1 MLSALSISLTRMAVR
16 PFAPRP
22 MLLLSIFLLSFTLA
36 PARAQD
42 GVISLGGDTFASGSS
57 LELSAGSPRDL
68 FAAGFSAELGGKV
81 EGDLHAT
88 GFDVEIDSQV
98 GADLYA
104 AGFSVDVGGPVG
116 SDLTVTAGDFSLKDS
131 ASVAGN
137 ARIFAGSATLD
148 APISGALLA
157 KAGALELNGTVAGD
171 AELTVGHITFGPEA
185 RIGGMLT
192 YLAREPIDIPST
204 VAPAERI
211 RFQKL
216 EPGGLFDGMREHME
230 RPFRGFWPSVFGI
243 LAFFV
248 VTIAFLVFVAAVAH
262 AFAPNTT
269 QQLRAQAID
278 HPFRSI
284 LLGGLGLSML
294 VGLVPVSALTLIGIP
309 LIPIVILLI
318 LVVWIAG
325 YLLGVYAV
333 AWRVSTAF
341 SSPPASLTGQLL
353 VLTLGLI
360 LFALL
365 NFIPFLGW
373 LANLVVIFL
382 GLGALLQRGATLV
395 SDRPVMREPPAEPRP
410 AELRPDA

>member
-1 MLSALSISLTRMAVR
+1 MR
-16 PFAPRP
+16 PFAPRS
-22 MLLLSIFLLSFTLA
+22 MLLFSILLLSFTLA

-42 GVISLGGDTFASGSS
+42 AVVNLGGDTFASGSS
-57 LELSAGSPRDL
+57 IELSMASPRDL
-68 FAAGFSAELGGKV
+68 FAAAFSAELGGRV
-81 EGDLHAT
+81 GGDLHAT

-116 SDLTVTAGDFSLKDS
+116 SDLTVTAGDFSLKEG
-131 ASVAGN
+131 ASVTGN
-137 ARIFAGSATLD
+137 ARIFAGAATLD
-148 APISGALLA
+148 APISGTLVA
-157 KAGALELNGTVAGD
+157 KAGSLKLNGTVAGD
-171 AELTVGHITFGPEA
+171 AELMAGHITFGPDA
-185 RIGGMLT
+185 RIGGTLT

-216 EPGGLFDGMREHME
+216 EPGNMFDGIRDQME

-269 QQLRAQAID
+269 QQLRAQAVE

-284 LLGGLGLSML
+284 LLGVLGLSML

-309 LIPIVILLI
+309 LIPIVILLVV
-318 LVVWIAG
+318 VVWIAG

-333 AWRVSTAF
+333 AWRVSNAF
-341 SSPPASLTGQLL
+341 SSAPTSLTGQLL
-353 VLTLGLI
+353 VLTVGLI

-382 GLGALLQRGATLV
+382 GLGTLLQRGATLI
-395 SDRPVMREPPAEPRP
+395 SDRPVMREPLAEPRP
-410 AELRPDA
+410 AELPPDA

>member
-1 MLSALSISLTRMAVR
+1 MMMA
-16 PFAPRP
+16 
-22 MLLLSIFLLSFTLA
+22 
-36 PARAQD
+36 
-42 GVISLGGDTFASGSS
+42 
-57 LELSAGSPRDL
+57 
-68 FAAGFSAELGGKV
+68 
-81 EGDLHAT
+81 
-88 GFDVEIDSQV
+88 
-98 GADLYA
+98 
-104 AGFSVDVGGPVG
+104 
-116 SDLTVTAGDFSLKDS
+116 
-131 ASVAGN
+131 
-137 ARIFAGSATLD
+137 
-148 APISGALLA
+148 
-157 KAGALELNGTVAGD
+157 
-171 AELTVGHITFGPEA
+171 
-185 RIGGMLT
+185 
-192 YLAREPIDIPST
+192 

-230 RPFRGFWPSVFGI
+230 RPFRGFWPSLLGM

-248 VTIAFLVFVAAVAH
+248 ITIAFLVFVAAVAH

-318 LVVWIAG
+318 VVVWIAG

-333 AWRVSTAF
+333 AWRVSNAF
-341 SSPPASLTGQLL
+341 SSAPTSLTGQLL
-353 VLTLGLI
+353 VLTAGLI

-382 GLGALLQRGATLV
+382 GLGTLLQRGATLI
-395 SDRPVMREPPAEPRP
+395 SDRPVMREPLAEPQP
-410 AELRPDA
+410 AELPPDA

>member
-1 MLSALSISLTRMAVR
+1 MTTAGAILSQFPPADEDDVRTAAPRSLLPVGILLFIFALSS
-16 PFAPRP
+16 
-22 MLLLSIFLLSFTLA
+22 
-36 PARAQD
+36 ARAQD
-42 GVISLGGDTFASGSS
+42 GFVTLGGDTFASGSS
-57 LELSAGSPRDL
+57 LELSTTSPRDL
-68 FAAGFSAELGGKV
+68 FGAAFSTELGGRV

-88 GFDVEIDSQV
+88 GFDVEIESQV

-116 SDLTVTAGDFSLKDS
+116 SDLTVTAGDFNLKEG

-137 ARIFAGSATLD
+137 ARIFAGAATLN
-148 APISGALLA
+148 APVSGGLFAN
-157 KAGALELNGTVAGD
+157 AGSLKLNGTVAGD
-171 AELTVGHITFGPEA
+171 AELTAGHITFGPEA
-185 RIGGMLT
+185 RIDGTLT
-192 YLAREPIDIPST
+192 YLAREPIDIPPT

-211 RFQKL
+211 RFHKL
-216 EPGGLFDGMREHME
+216 EPGGLFDRMRDHME
-230 RPFRGFWPSVFGI
+230 RPFHGFWPSVFGI
-243 LAFFV
+243 LSFFV

-262 AFAPNTT
+262 AFAPRTT
-269 QQLRAQAID
+269 EQLRGQAIE

-309 LIPIVILLI
+309 LIPIAILLI
-318 LVVWIAG
+318 VVVWIAG

-333 AWRVSTAF
+333 SWRVGTAF
-341 SSPPASLTGQLL
+341 ASTPASLTGQLL
-353 VLTLGLI
+353 VLTVGLT

-382 GLGALLQRGATLV
+382 GLGALLQRGATFV
-395 SDRPVMREPPAEPRP
+395 SDRPVTREPLAESPIG
-410 AELRPDA
+410 

>member
-1 MLSALSISLTRMAVR
+1 MR
-16 PFAPRP
+16 PFVPRS
-22 MLLLSIFLLSFTLA
+22 MLLFSIFVLSFTLA
-36 PARAQD
+36 PARAQE
-42 GVISLGGDTFASGSS
+42 GVANLGGDAFASGSS
-57 LELSAGSPRDL
+57 LELSTGSPHDL
-68 FAAGFSAELGGKV
+68 FAAAFSAELGGRV

-88 GFDVEIDSQV
+88 GFDVEIESQV

-104 AGFSVDVGGPVG
+104 VGFSVDVGGPVG
-116 SDLTVTAGDFSLKDS
+116 SDLTVTAGNFSLRSS

-137 ARIFAGSATLD
+137 ARIFAGAATLD
-148 APISGALLA
+148 APIAGALMA
-157 KAGALELNGTVAGD
+157 KAGSLELNGTVAGD
-171 AELTVGHITFGPEA
+171 AELTVGDITFGPEA
-185 RIGGMLT
+185 KIGGTLT
-192 YLAREPIDIPST
+192 YFAREPIDIPPT

-216 EPGGLFDGMREHME
+216 EPGGLFDGMRDHME
-230 RPFRGFWPSVFGI
+230 RPFRSFWPSVFG
-243 LAFFV
+243 LLSFFV

-262 AFAPNTT
+262 AFAPYTT
-269 QQLRAQAID
+269 QQMRAQAVE

-294 VGLVPVSALTLIGIP
+294 VGLVPVSAVTLIGIP

-318 LVVWIAG
+318 VVVWIAG

-341 SSPPASLTGQLL
+341 SSTPASLTGQLL
-353 VLTLGLI
+353 VLTVGLI
-360 LFALL
+360 VFALL
-365 NFIPFLGW
+365 NFIPFFGW

-382 GLGALLQRGATLV
+382 GLGALLQRGATVV
-395 SDRPVMREPPAEPRP
+395 SDRPVMREPLAEPGP

>member
-1 MLSALSISLTRMAVR
+1 
-16 PFAPRP
+16 
-22 MLLLSIFLLSFTLA
+22 MLLMSILLSGLTLA
-36 PARAQD
+36 PALAQD
-42 GVISLGGDTFASGSS
+42 GVVNLGGDTFASGSS
-57 LELSAGSPRDL
+57 LDLSTASPRDL
-68 FAAGFSAELGGKV
+68 FAAAFSAELGGRV

-88 GFDVEIDSQV
+88 GFDVEIESQI

-104 AGFSVDVGGPVG
+104 AGFSVHVDGPVG
-116 SDLTVTAGDFSLKDS
+116 SDLNVTAGDFSLKEG

-137 ARIFAGSATLD
+137 ARIFAGAATLD
-148 APISGALLA
+148 APIAGALMA
-157 KAGALELNGTVAGD
+157 KAGSLKLNGTVAGD
-171 AELTVGHITFGPEA
+171 AELTAGHITFGPDA
-185 RIGGMLT
+185 RIGGTLT

-211 RFQKL
+211 RFQKV
-216 EPGGLFDGMREHME
+216 EPGQMFDGIRNHLE
-230 RPFRGFWPSVFGI
+230 RPFRSFWPSVFGI
-243 LAFFV
+243 LSFFV

-262 AFAPNTT
+262 AFAPITT
-269 QQLRAQAID
+269 QQLRAQAVE
-278 HPFRSI
+278 HSFRSI

-318 LVVWIAG
+318 VVVWIAG
-325 YLLGVYAV
+325 YLIGVYAV

-341 SSPPASLTGQLL
+341 SSTPAGLTGQLV
-353 VLTLGLI
+353 VLTVGLI

-395 SDRPVMREPPAEPRP
+395 SDRPGTREPLAEPPSAEPRP
-410 AELRPDA
+410 DA